1 MSWLTGGI
9 VVGVRAVFG
18 GHEGPQGGQAVPDR
32 PGQQGSG
39 GAPGH
44 GGPPR
49 QASVQERRLVQEG
62 DGRRVPGSGLQE
74 PTGAISPER
83 VPEEVPSMVRGGAPG
98 KKVLGSSFAP
108 LAQWAG
114 REGTWETRKVHRW
127 AGGG

>member
-1 MSWLTGGI
+1 MPKDPTKGFRPLFELDCSAESASSSAGMKGRR
-9 VVGVRAVFG
+9 GR
-18 GHEGPQGGQAVPDR
+18 GQAVPDR

-49 QASVQERRLVQEG
+49 LAGVQEG
-62 DGRRVPGSGLQE
+62 RLVKEGNGRRVPGSGLQK
-74 PTGAISPER
+74 PTGAITPER

-98 KKVLGSSFAP
+98 EQVLGPSFAP

-114 REGTWETRKVHRW
+114 CEST
-127 AGGG
+127 